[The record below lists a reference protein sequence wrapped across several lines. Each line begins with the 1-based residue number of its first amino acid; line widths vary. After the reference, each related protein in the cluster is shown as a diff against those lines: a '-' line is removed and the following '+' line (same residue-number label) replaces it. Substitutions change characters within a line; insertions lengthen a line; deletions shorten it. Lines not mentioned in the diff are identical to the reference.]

1 MMKKLGGLII
11 KALLIAAAASCVG
24 LGLNVALG
32 RNLPWIYVPP
42 VQVEFKGVKIPLID
56 EKEARR
62 LFDDPGTVF
71 VDTREPDDFAKRHVR
86 GAVLLTPEGK
96 EERFLA
102 VEMLLP
108 RESRLILYCYGPE
121 CDMAEKVAE
130 FLVDLDYSNLAIMRA
145 GFPAWLKAGYP
156 IDQSAKRGEQ

>member
-1 MMKKLGGLII
+1 M
-11 KALLIAAAASCVG
+11 KALGNLVIRALIIAAAASCVG
-24 LGLNVALG
+24 LGLNLASG

-42 VQVEFKGVKIPLID
+42 DRIEIKGVKVPLID
-56 EKEARR
+56 EKEARK
-62 LFDDPGTVF
+62 LFDDPSTVF
-71 VDTREPDDFAKRHVR
+71 VDTREADDYAKRRVK
-86 GAVLLTPEGK
+86 GAVLLPPEGK
-96 EERFLA
+96 EERFQA

-130 FLVDLDYSNLAIMRA
+130 FLVDLEYTNLAIMRP

-156 IDQSAKRGEQ
+156 IDLSAERGER